1 MNTMFLLAPANLD
14 CQELY
19 KEFNREFQ
27 SRDEFYNTL
36 DSFIDRWFGPDE
48 AGIIDEFSLYDSE
61 MFCEWLNDVES
72 ISETWFIP
80 LSIWEV

>member
-1 MNTMFLLAPANLD
+1 MFLLAPAKLD

-19 KEFNREFQ
+19 KEFSREFQ
-27 SRDEFYNTL
+27 SYAEFYESL
-36 DSFIDRWFGPDE
+36 DSFIEREYGKDSKHI
-48 AGIIDEFSLYDSE
+48 ADEFTLCDSGE
-61 MFCEWLNDVES
+61 LCEWLNDAES